1 MSLRRTA
8 AFLGSLALAI
18 GCADSSAPPARPNIL
33 MISVDT
39 LRADH
44 VSAYGHERPTTPAID
59 APAAQGVL
67 FQNAYSHAPVTSVS
81 HMSLLTSLLP
91 EAHGVSMW
99 TDAATSRLSESI
111 PTLATVLREH
121 GYATAARTAGGY
133 MAGVF
138 GFDQG
143 FSAFH
148 ETYALEQAVDE
159 SLAEV
164 RRLADRSARPFFYFL
179 HTFAVHAPYTPE
191 EPYRGMFADPA
202 YAGGILSRREALV
215 REAGPKSAA
224 QNRAYWKRVEPDDP
238 ADLQHLRDLYDAGIR
253 RTDDQL
259 ARLLGELE
267 RSGLLEHTMIV
278 FLSDH
283 GEEFMEHGQ
292 FLHKQLYQEL
302 LQVPL
307 VIRFAGELGER
318 HRGRRETALVRLID
332 VLPTVLDALDLPI
345 PGHVQGVSLLP
356 LLESGAVPPRVLM
369 SSWSKRKLQSLRLG
383 DWKLVVQPDG
393 AELYDLSRDPLK
405 RTDLSGRLPERVAE
419 MKVVLADQV
428 DASRRF
434 HSRARRG
441 APVEP
446 DPAIRE
452 RLRAL
457 GYVD

>member
-1 MSLRRTA
+1 
-8 AFLGSLALAI
+8 
-18 GCADSSAPPARPNIL
+18 
-33 MISVDT
+33 
-39 LRADH
+39 
-44 VSAYGHERPTTPAID
+44 
-59 APAAQGVL
+59 VL
-67 FQNAYSHAPVTSVS
+67 FENAYSHAPVTSVS

-111 PTLATVLREH
+111 PTLASVLREN
-121 GYATAARTAGGY
+121 GYTTAARTAGGY
-133 MAGVF
+133 MAGIF

-148 ETYALEQAVDE
+148 ETHGLEQAVDE
-159 SLAEV
+159 SLVEL
-164 RRLADRSARPFFYFL
+164 RSLAAGSARPFFYFL

-191 EPYRGMFADPA
+191 EPYRSMFTDPA
-202 YAGGILSRREALV
+202 YAGVILSEREALL
-215 REAGPKSAA
+215 REAGDKWAA

-259 ARLLGELE
+259 ARFLAELE

-278 FLSDH
+278 LLSDH
-283 GEEFMEHGQ
+283 GDEFMEHGQ

-302 LQVPL
+302 LHVPL

-318 HRGRRETALVRLID
+318 SRGRREPALVRLID
-332 VLPTVLDALDLPI
+332 VLPTVLDAVGLPI
-345 PGHVQGVSLLP
+345 PEHAQGVSLLP
-356 LLESGAVPPRVLM
+356 LLEGGRAPPEVLM

-383 DWKLVVQPDG
+383 DWKLVVRPDG
-393 AELYDLSRDPLK
+393 EELYDLSRDPAE
-405 RTDLSGRLPERVAE
+405 RTDLSGREPARVAE
-419 MKVVLADQV
+419 MKALLAERV

-434 HSRARRG
+434 HARARRG

-446 DPAIRE
+446 DPATRR
-452 RLRAL
+452 RLQAL
-457 GYVD
+457 GYID